1 VKFNQDLE
9 TAMRTNVDAV
19 SHLLNLCNQFAK
31 LDVVV
36 HVSTAYVHAPGDA
49 SRTSNP
55 IQEELRALDFDHRVL
70 REHVRGL
77 SPDELLA
84 QTPGIL
90 SRNGNWPNT
99 YCLTKCIGEHIIAE
113 HVRRNPL
120 RCVILRPTIITCA
133 ASTPTPV
140 RRAPPAPAHLPT
152 LPAFT
157 AATRRDSAALSRALS
172 QGWMDSVL
180 GPSGLVMAVALG
192 ALHVAPGDPDL
203 IVDFIPVDFVVNA
216 ALASSWFCGRGV
228 HLPPSAPDV
237 GAAAGAVVR
246 GVNAQ
251 GWMSAGRGACAAGG
265 GGGESG
271 GRALDCAR
279 WHLER

>member
-1 VKFNQDLE
+1 
-9 TAMRTNVDAV
+9 
-19 SHLLNLCNQFAK
+19 
-31 LDVVV
+31 
-36 HVSTAYVHAPGDA
+36 
-49 SRTSNP
+49 
-55 IQEELRALDFDHRVL
+55 
-70 REHVRGL
+70 
-77 SPDELLA
+77 
-84 QTPGIL
+84 
-90 SRNGNWPNT
+90 
-99 YCLTKCIGEHIIAE
+99 
-113 HVRRNPL
+113 
-120 RCVILRPTIITCA
+120 
-133 ASTPTPV
+133 
-140 RRAPPAPAHLPT
+140 
-152 LPAFT
+152 
-157 AATRRDSAALSRALS
+157 
-172 QGWMDSVL
+172 MDSVL

-251 GWMSAGRGACAAGG
+251 GWMSAGG

>member
-1 VKFNQDLE
+1 MKFNQDLE

-140 RRAPPAPAHLPT
+140 RRAPPAPAHPPLPCPPCLLSPPPQDET
-152 LPAFT
+152 QPPFPVRSLRGGW
-157 AATRRDSAALSRALS
+157 TRCWGHR
-172 QGWMDSVL
+172 GW
-180 GPSGLVMAVALG
+180 
-192 ALHVAPGDPDL
+192 
-203 IVDFIPVDFVVNA
+203 
-216 ALASSWFCGRGV
+216 
-228 HLPPSAPDV
+228 
-237 GAAAGAVVR
+237 
-246 GVNAQ
+246 
-251 GWMSAGRGACAAGG
+251 
-265 GGGESG
+265 
-271 GRALDCAR
+271 
-279 WHLER
+279 